1 MTNTGYVVIAAG
13 ALVLGFFGGGLLGY
27 GAMTTGLRVGQPSH
41 PAVEVVRAQRFE
53 LVNQNGERRAA
64 FGVGLEGEPAL
75 ALYAKSGA
83 VRVELSLQ
91 PDGRSTL
98 LFFDR
103 DKQTLRAGLTVLPNG
118 SPSLELSDKEGTL
131 RTMFGLGGD
140 GVPILGGFD
149 EQGNLSTVFDLNE
162 DASTLA
168 LEPESRATTDE
179 PLCNTGLSGQKLLL
193 LPTQLAGHSVA
204 KTPGL
209 R

>member
-1 MTNTGYVVIAAG
+1 MTNAGYAVLTAG
-13 ALVLGFFGGGLLGY
+13 AVVLGLCGGALLGY
-27 GAMTTGLRVGQPSH
+27 GAMTKGLRAGQSSQ
-41 PAVEVVRAQRFE
+41 PAVEVIRAQRFE
-53 LVNQNGERRAA
+53 LVNQTGERRAA
-64 FGVGLEGEPAL
+64 LGVGLEGEPAL
-75 ALYAKSGA
+75 ALYAKDGA

-103 DKQTLRAGLTVLPNG
+103 DKQTPRAGLTVLPNG

-149 EQGNLSTVFDLNE
+149 EQGNLSTVFDLNQ
-162 DASTLA
+162 DAATLA
-168 LEPESRATTDE
+168 LEPENGATTDE
-179 PLCNTGLSGQKLLL
+179 PLCNTELLDQKLPL
-193 LPTQLAGHSVA
+193 LPTQLAGHSA
-204 KTPGL
+204 PKTNGV